1 MRRRSA
7 PKNQKTAG
15 KRAVEM
21 PGLWKAWK
29 AKGRLPTL
37 STSPLEISPKA
48 GEIPTFPQL
57 RRVLHVSDRTAGRKE
72 SGSVGGGK
80 VEIQNQDSHFSTA
93 PTACGSK
100 EEKPFMEEPPG
111 PSSASKVGTFLK
123 RLGGGAPRRTWGK
136 E

>member
-1 MRRRSA
+1 
-7 PKNQKTAG
+7 
-15 KRAVEM
+15 M

-37 STSPLEISPKA
+37 STSPLEISPRA

-57 RRVLHVSDRTAGRKE
+57 RRLLAIFSGRTTKKE

-100 EEKPFMEEPPG
+100 EDKAFPQEENRAVFDGHPRRRSAPPPG
-111 PSSASKVGTFLK
+111 Q
-123 RLGGGAPRRTWGK
+123 RLIVVDREK
-136 E
+136 